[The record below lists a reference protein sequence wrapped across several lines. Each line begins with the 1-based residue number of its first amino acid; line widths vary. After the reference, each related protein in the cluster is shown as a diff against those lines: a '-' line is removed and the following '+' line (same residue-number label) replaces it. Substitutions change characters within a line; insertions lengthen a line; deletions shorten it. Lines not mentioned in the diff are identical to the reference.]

1 MGSENNPAQAELG
14 RGTRRS
20 FPRQNGNPTLNVAKG
35 ATFKDGAPGEGV
47 GHSTRNQPPQG
58 AAERYVGYGIAEAM
72 P

>member
-1 MGSENNPAQAELG
+1 MGHPAIPRIEMW
-14 RGTRRS
+14 RGDWKI
-20 FPRQNGNPTLNVAKG
+20 PTLNVAEG